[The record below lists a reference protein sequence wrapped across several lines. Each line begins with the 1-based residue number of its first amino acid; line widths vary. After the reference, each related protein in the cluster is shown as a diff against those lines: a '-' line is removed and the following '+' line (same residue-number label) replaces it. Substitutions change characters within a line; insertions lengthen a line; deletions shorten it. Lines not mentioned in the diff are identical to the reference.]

1 MTNNKV
7 NLSRRQ
13 LVSILFT
20 CGVAAGL
27 VGWWLNTNPFGSS
40 SYRPVPVELVYLDA
54 ARVDAYLGQLE
65 HGLAASEKQS
75 LSKTGAASATINA
88 GGAVNIGASAT
99 STESI
104 ERTVSPTE
112 GDRFYDLLDQ
122 LHRRFASHFTR
133 IDLPADSDASA
144 EVRAIPEG
152 DFVELQ
158 NARLVVPRFGLAAP
172 ALSLGAQ
179 SSDGVGKIPQSNL
192 TTLIATYPKEIQA
205 YLKGFGQNPTFPLS
219 IESWRGQDKVQV
231 PVLLTGLLNQ
241 PDLIG
246 GDVTVLGVVVR
257 QITGGRSHEP
267 YQVEDKSYYDPA
279 SEVATERALLH
290 APVHVAK
297 VLELPRG
304 LADIETMLN
313 QDGLLNP
320 PATVV
325 LPIAIYI

>member
-1 MTNNKV
+1 MSTKV
-7 NLSRRQ
+7 NLTRQQ
-13 LVSILFT
+13 LVGVLLG

-27 VGWWLNTNPFGSS
+27 LGWWLSTNPFGSS
-40 SYRPVPVELVYLDA
+40 AYRPLPVELVYLDA

-75 LSKTGAASATINA
+75 LSKTGSASATINA
-88 GGAVNIGASAT
+88 GGAVNLGGSVT
-99 STESI
+99 STESV
-104 ERTVSPTE
+104 ERTVTPTE

-122 LHRRFASHFTR
+122 LHGKFASHFTQV
-133 IDLPADSDASA
+133 DLPADSDASA

-152 DFVELQ
+152 NFVELQ

-172 ALSLGAQ
+172 ALSLGTQ
-179 SSDGVGKIPQSNL
+179 SSDGVGQIPQSDL

-219 IESWRGQDKVQV
+219 IESWRGQDEIRV

-246 GDVTVLGVVVR
+246 GDVTILGIVVR

-267 YQVEDKSYYDPA
+267 YEVEDKSYYDPA

-290 APVHVAK
+290 APVQVAK
-297 VLELPRG
+297 VLKLPKSLR
-304 LADIETMLN
+304 DIETMVN
-313 QDGLLNP
+313 QDGLLLP